1 MGEDRNW
8 KRWKKAQ
15 GELDEAYKVE
25 KEYWSKRS
33 RVRWLK
39 E

>member
-1 MGEDRNW
+1 MGGDRNW
-8 KRWKKAQ
+8 KRWKEAQ
-15 GELDEAYKVE
+15 GELDKTYKVE
-25 KEYWSKRS
+25 EEYWSKKA